1 MIAGH
6 VTLGEKREAVKKTV
20 CKVVYYTKKRTQAD
34 AQLVLAGKKL

>member
-6 VTLGEKREAVKKTV
+6 GTLGERREAVKKTI